1 MMDDTKET
9 NHDAYELRSPP
20 ESQSAG
26 DTFGSNDRDQANMA
40 RMGKDQEMKRVFR
53 QVSLISFTAIIMGRQ
68 DGDVGRAA
76 DTAVDIL
83 SGTWQWMLMA
93 NTQGLINGGR
103 GGLFWSYIWTLAGY
117 GLLAVSLADM
127 ASMCPTAGGQVR
139 TARLTLPY
147 KIADT
152 RPSITGFQ
160 VLSYVSGWLS
170 ALSWQAGNASGLFLC
185 AKLIQALI
193 AIGNPAYAAPAWQ
206 GWLLVVAV
214 TLICV
219 FFNIF
224 AEPLLPHMQNLFLP
238 VYVGAFIAT
247 VAVMCALCPHVDA
260 YTALIE
266 ITNEGGWSSSGLA
279 LMVGQISAIFA
290 LGGSDAAA
298 HMSEEVRDAGL
309 SVPRAMIGSI
319 LLNGIIG
326 FIALIP
332 FLFALP
338 SIDDALLILMVGNVA
353 YQAATGRQTFAF
365 ARDGGMP
372 FSKWIGHI
380 NLRYHLPVNAVL
392 LTAIITLVL
401 CLINLGSSDAFN
413 AILSLAAV
421 AQMATYSISISCV
434 LYRRLT
440 APQLLPTAQWGL
452 GRWGVPVNATGAA
465 YAWFSFFWAFW
476 PSGTPVTATS
486 MSMSQLGASAG
497 SEKLTMIADYA
508 VVMFGGVMI
517 LAMLYF
523 VVKARKTY
531 AGPVTR
537 TEAYLEGKLA

>member
-1 MMDDTKET
+1 MDDTKGT
-9 NHDAYELRSPP
+9 HYDAYELSSPP
-20 ESQSAG
+20 ESQAAG
-26 DTFGSNDRDQANMA
+26 DVFGSNDRDKANMA

-53 QVSLISFTAIIMGRQ
+53 QVSLISFTAIIMG
-68 DGDVGRAA
+68 
-76 DTAVDIL
+76 
-83 SGTWQWMLMA
+83 TWQWMLMA
-93 NTQGLINGGR
+93 NSQGLINGGR
-103 GGLFWSYIWTLAGY
+103 GGLFWSYIWTFGGY
-117 GLLAVSLADM
+117 ALLAASLADM
-127 ASMCPTAGGQVR
+127 LACARRREVKYVLPASTLF
-139 TARLTLPY
+139 TKTLTSKPVSLEFAPP
-147 KIADT
+147 
-152 RPSITGFQ
+152 RFQQ
-160 VLSYVSGWLS
+160 VLSYASGWLS

-185 AKLIQALI
+185 ANLIQSLI
-193 AIGNPAYAAPAWQ
+193 AIKSPAYAEPAWQ

-219 FFNIF
+219 LFNIF
-224 AEPLLPHMQNLFLP
+224 GEPMLPHMQNLFLP
-238 VYVGAFIAT
+238 VYVAT
-247 VAVMCALCPHVDA
+247 FVATIAVMWALCPHVDA
-260 YTALIE
+260 YTALVE
-266 ITNEGGWSSSGLA
+266 VTNEGGWSSTGLA

-319 LLNGIIG
+319 LLNGIMG
-326 FIALIP
+326 FIALIS
-332 FLFALP
+332 FLFAVP
-338 SIDDALLILMVGNVA
+338 SVDDAVNDPSGFPLVYVLNLANMPNVTVGLIFLQLLLLMVGNVA
-353 YQAATGRQTFAF
+353 YQASTGRQTFAF

-380 NLRYHLPVNAVL
+380 NLKYHLPVNAIL
-392 LTAIITLVL
+392 LTAIITLLL

-440 APQLLPTAQWGL
+440 APQLLPKAQWGL
-452 GRWGVPVNATGAA
+452 GRWGVPVNAAGAA
-465 YAWFSFFWAFW
+465 YAWFAFFWAFW
-476 PSGTPVTATS
+476 PSSTPVTANS
-486 MSMSQLGASAG
+486 MN
-497 SEKLTMIADYA
+497 YA

-517 LAMLYF
+517 IALLYF

-537 TEAYLEGKLA
+537 TEAYLEGKL

>member
-1 MMDDTKET
+1 MMDDMKET

-20 ESQSAG
+20 ESQSPG
-26 DTFGSNDRDQANMA
+26 DNFGSNDRDQANMA

-53 QVSLISFTAIIMGRQ
+53 QVSLISFTAIIMG
-68 DGDVGRAA
+68 
-76 DTAVDIL
+76 
-83 SGTWQWMLMA
+83 TWQWMLMA

-117 GLLAVSLADM
+117 GLLAASLADM
-127 ASMCPTAGGQVR
+127 ASMCPTAGGQYHWVSEFS
-139 TARLTLPY
+139 PP
-147 KIADT
+147 KHQ
-152 RPSITGFQ
+152 Q

-332 FLFALP
+332 FLSALP
-338 SIDDALLILMVGNVA
+338 SIDDAVSDPSGFPLVYVLNLAGMPNVTIGLIFLQLLILMVGNVA

-440 APQLLPTAQWGL
+440 APHLLPKAQWGL
-452 GRWGVPVNATGAA
+452 GQWGVPVNAAGAA
-465 YAWFSFFWAFW
+465 YAWFAFFWAFW
-476 PSGTPVTATS
+476 PSATPVSATS
-486 MSMSQLGASAG
+486 MN
-497 SEKLTMIADYA
+497 YA

-523 VVKARKTY
+523 VVKARKSY

-537 TEAYLEGKLA
+537 TEAYLAGKLT